1 MTGPLPLRI
10 ASYNIRK
17 AVGTDRRRDPDRVL
31 RVISDLGADVVALQE
46 ADLRLPPRRPV
57 FLRQEIFERTGLVP
71 VSFEHGRESLGWHG
85 NALLVSPC
93 FEVIERHHHDL
104 PGLEPRGL
112 VSALLARGDRRLRV
126 VGVHLGLLRQ
136 SRRQQLSALLEM
148 IPAGEEVPTLIA
160 GDFNERSLEVGLGR
174 LAKRFRILSGGP
186 TYHSRRPVF
195 ALDRMAVT
203 QEFQP
208 LHLGVHRSAEADRA
222 SDHLPLVGE
231 FLLGERAAG

>member
-1 MTGPLPLRI
+1 MTRPLLRI

-17 AVGTDRRRDPDRVL
+17 AMGTDRRRDPARIL

-57 FLRQEIFERTGLVP
+57 FLRQEIYERTGLVP

-85 NALLVSPC
+85 NALLVSPG

-112 VSALLARGDRRLRV
+112 VSALLARDDQRLRV

-136 SRRQQLSALLEM
+136 SRRQQLSALLGM
-148 IPAGEEVPTLIA
+148 IPPGEEVPTLIA

-186 TYHSRRPVF
+186 TYHARRPVF

-208 LHLGVHRSAEADRA
+208 LRMEVHRSAEADRA

-231 FLLGERAAG
+231 FLVEGKVAG

>member
-1 MTGPLPLRI
+1 MTSPLLRV

-17 AVGTDRRRDPDRVL
+17 AMGTDRKRDPARIL

-57 FLRQEIFERTGLVP
+57 FLRPEIYERTGLVP

-85 NALLVSPC
+85 NALLVSPG
-93 FEVIERHHHDL
+93 FQVIERHHHDL

-112 VSALLARGDRRLRV
+112 VSALLARGDQRLRV

-148 IPAGEEVPTLIA
+148 IPPGEEVPTLIA

-186 TYHSRRPVF
+186 TYHARRPVF

-208 LHLGVHRSAEADRA
+208 LRMEVHRSAEADRA

-231 FLLGERAAG
+231 FLVEGKVAG